1 MPENTK
7 YELALKALKGI
18 KTYLEYTFPDRY
30 KFNTVWYIVSEA
42 LNKIEETK

>member
-1 MPENTK
+1 MIPNTK
-7 YELALKALKGI
+7 SEIALKALQEI

-42 LNKIEETK
+42 LNKIEATT